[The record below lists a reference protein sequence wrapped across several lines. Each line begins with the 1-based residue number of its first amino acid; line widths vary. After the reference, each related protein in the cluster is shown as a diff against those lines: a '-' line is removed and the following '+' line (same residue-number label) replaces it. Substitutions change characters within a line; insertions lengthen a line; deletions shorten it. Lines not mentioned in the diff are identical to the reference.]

1 VCQVLVRG
9 LNIPRYG
16 PCDLLFR
23 SGNGLSIGCPH
34 GKCGKRKRP
43 AAEEMIQPDEPLGT
57 VSRKTALAQ
66 AWLSGSIWNAPI
78 VDASGSRVVMRV
90 TGHPPANAFIVTGI
104 WKPAFLV
111 LERMTAGR
119 IKVQDCWG
127 AVVHGDREGAAALRA
142 GRTDMALCYS
152 PWDPASFPLAQVL
165 GLPGLFPT
173 AEVATHVAE
182 AIYWDYLRA
191 DVERQDLRMGRLKAT
206 GAYSLFS
213 KEPIR
218 RLEDMAGCRIGCS
231 EGPEMEVFAALGAR
245 PMPVS
250 SLEMRPAFASG
261 ALDAVSI
268 ADASASVFGIDRIA
282 RFRSAP
288 NLLRLN
294 MEFCLNREYWRGLPH
309 DLQDSL
315 HLWFRALAQ
324 AETQVFYGLGGA
336 MARENFVKRGM
347 TFVQF
352 DGEERARCMARVAHL
367 ADRFV
372 TTNEAAG
379 RPAAKLLADVHT
391 MVDDMRDRG
400 AEALMNMAL
409 GTPIQRINARS

>member
-1 VCQVLVRG
+1 
-9 LNIPRYG
+9 
-16 PCDLLFR
+16 
-23 SGNGLSIGCPH
+23 
-34 GKCGKRKRP
+34 
-43 AAEEMIQPDEPLGT
+43 MIQPDEPLGT
-57 VSRKTALAQ
+57 VGRKTASAQ
-66 AWLSGSIWNAPI
+66 AWLSGSMCNAPI
-78 VDASGSRVVMRV
+78 VDASGPRAIMRV
-90 TGHPPANAFIVTGI
+90 TGHPPENAFIVTGI
-104 WKPAFLV
+104 WKPAFHV

-119 IKVQDCWG
+119 IRVRDCWG
-127 AVVHGDREGAAALRA
+127 AVVHGDREGASALRA
-142 GRTDMALCYS
+142 GLTDMALCYS

-191 DVERQDLRMGRLKAT
+191 DVERQGLRMGRLKAT

-231 EGPEMEVFAALGAR
+231 EGPEMEVFATLGAR

-268 ADASASVFGIDRIA
+268 ADASASVFGIDRVA

-294 MEFCLNREYWRGLPH
+294 MEFCLNCEFWRRLPH
-309 DLQDSL
+309 DLQDCL
-315 HLWFRALAQ
+315 HRWFRALAQ

-336 MARENFVKRGM
+336 MARENFLKRGM

-352 DGEERARCMARVAHL
+352 GGDERARCMAHVAHI
-367 ADRFV
+367 ADKFV
-372 TTNEAAG
+372 ATNEAVG
-379 RPAAKLLADVHT
+379 RPAAKLLAEIHR
-391 MVDDMRDRG
+391 MVDDMGNRG

-409 GTPIQRINARS
+409 GNPIQRINARS